1 MTVQTTLLRALPPVY
16 LAAALRLAFPVLV
29 LPVMAARLGAED
41 FGRLSLL
48 LVWAGL
54 LGMVVEGGFMAAA
67 TRLAVVADAT
77 GRWSLAQRVFAARV
91 ALSACVVLLAVAVV
105 AWFER
110 DGRWAEQ
117 VQHMV
122 LLAGL
127 ACAIGWPATWYL
139 QASAQLH
146 RWARVEGVV
155 YAAWLA
161 AVLLLA
167 DSVAVYL
174 LLHLAAASVLVVL
187 GWSWVRR
194 DLAVDRSRPQPGRA
208 RRLWHPANVKTG
220 LRLGWTMMPVSIA
233 GAAYS
238 VALPAVASAQLSRA
252 DIGVYYLADRLV
264 RTLLAAADPV
274 FQLVYPRIVDRF
286 RQGTQAAWR
295 YTLRWAAV
303 GTLAGGLL
311 LLLAA
316 LLWQPLQPWFAP
328 AHRSIAAA
336 DLRQVLAVLGWLL
349 PLLLGWK
356 FLGYWVLG
364 SGRFDAAYRRSI
376 VAGGLF
382 GVGAAWLWAAGG
394 PVVLARVAL
403 GAELVVIA
411 VALAGVAWQRRRTAA

>member
-1 MTVQTTLLRALPPVY
+1 MTVQTTLLRSLPPVY
-16 LAAALRLAFPVLV
+16 LTAALRLAFPVLV

-54 LGMVVEGGFMAAA
+54 LGMLVEGGFMAAA
-67 TRLAVVADAT
+67 TRLAVVADAA

-91 ALSACVVLLAVAVV
+91 VLSGVAALLAVAVV
-105 AWFER
+105 GWFER
-110 DGRWAEQ
+110 DSSWPQQA
-117 VQHMV
+117 QHMA
-122 LLAGL
+122 LLAAL
-127 ACAIGWPATWYL
+127 ACAMGWPATWYL

-155 YAAWLA
+155 YAGWLA

-167 DSVAVYL
+167 HSVALYL
-174 LLHLAAASVLVVL
+174 LLHLVAASALAAL

-194 DLAVDRSRPQPGRA
+194 DLAVDRSSP
-208 RRLWHPANVKTG
+208 RLRKRGLWNAAHVKTG
-220 LRLGWTMMPVSIA
+220 LRLGLTMMPVSIA

-238 VALPAVASAQLSRA
+238 VALPAVASAQLSRS
-252 DIGVYYLADRLV
+252 DIGLYYLADRLV
-264 RTLLAAADPV
+264 RALLAAADPV

-286 RQGTQAAWR
+286 RQSTQAAWR
-295 YTLRWAAV
+295 YAARWAAV
-303 GTLAGGLL
+303 GMLAGALM
-311 LLLAA
+311 LLLAV

-328 AHRSIAAA
+328 AHRSIDAVMLA
-336 DLRQVLAVLGWLL
+336 QVLAVLGWLL

-364 SGRFDAAYRRSI
+364 SGRYDAAYRRSI
-376 VAGGLF
+376 VAGGVF
-382 GVGAAWLWAAGG
+382 GVAAAWLFAAGG
-394 PVVLARVAL
+394 PVVLARVAV

-411 VALAGVAWQRRRTAA
+411 VALAGVAVQRRRLAA